1 MGLGQKTTHEGVK
14 KSILNFMSRHNNI
27 VDLEI
32 QSFENVYDT
41 LSYNFLENVLE
52 EIIN

>member
-1 MGLGQKTTHEGVK
+1 
-14 KSILNFMSRHNNI
+14 MSRHNNS
-27 VDLEI
+27 VDLEV

-52 EIIN
+52 GIIN